1 VEVGVN
7 PHLSSGVFYQKAW
20 PGWGGDA
27 DDCWVLAD
35 LMAIHAVA
43 PWVSLP
49 NVAEYRKAAGN
60 PDDPG
65 QDGGTIDQSVKAIK
79 ANWPEIGKLI
89 TVHKGASWD
98 KFNASMTK
106 DRVASVSVLSAS
118 LPPEVKYGFNGTH
131 RVTYA
136 KVDSGWYIANP
147 LAPPHSR
154 YRKITAAWVKK
165 SVLDY
170 PVPGVYAIVMPS
182 VAAAFKTHPLA

>member
-1 VEVGVN
+1 MN
-7 PHLSSGVFYQKAW
+7 PHLSSGVFYQKSW

-35 LMAIHAVA
+35 LMAVHAVA

-49 NVAEYRKAAGN
+49 AVNEYRKDAGN

-65 QDGGTIDQSVKAIK
+65 QDGGTIDQSYRGMY
-79 ANWPEIGKLI
+79 ANWPKIARLAKVL
-89 TVHKGASWD
+89 KGASWET
-98 KFNASMTK
+98 FNAAMTK

-118 LPPEVKYGFNGTH
+118 LPPALKYGFNGNH
-131 RVTYA
+131 RVTFA

-170 PVPGVYAIVMPS
+170 PVPGVYAIVMPT
-182 VAAAFKTHPLA
+182 VAQAFKTHPLYP